1 MSFVNW
7 GLLAPLQWGT
17 RCSVSMGLAH
27 ASWTL
32 GKQHI
37 DPHCEIQPCNSLFQQ
52 LSPHGYN
59 LPNNELEAKFSMDLE
74 MPFWSITLGQRVQM
88 PFFLY
93 ISCIQ
98 CHWDT
103 HTDLSRA
110 FRQWLLSQGL
120 FISFIKSRHKPQ
132 GWLLAEAVESCSST
146 FHTHALLT
154 ALNRF
159 LINPSNS
166 MNQDCTH
173 GKNTQPWKFRH
184 SPENGRASLNRLAE
198 RRDWAHMTGPGWVQ
212 GSILTLGGGIRRTG
226 AAAAAAASLLYL
238 KQRQQPTTAF
248 LQMQSGRAASAAG
261 GQTWHWAAQFCWGWQ
276 GSGHTQ
282 RHSFRCL
289 GNHPG
294 SSQQLCEHRGIE
306 IWAQTV

>member
-1 MSFVNW
+1 MLPEPWGNSTSIPTVKYSPATVCFSSFLHMGIIYLIMNW
-7 GLLAPLQWGT
+7 KPNSL
-17 RCSVSMGLAH
+17 
-27 ASWTL
+27 WTL
-32 GKQHI
+32 KC
-37 DPHCEIQPCNSLFQQ
+37 PS
-52 LSPHGYN
+52 
-59 LPNNELEAKFSMDLE
+59 EAS
-74 MPFWSITLGQRVQM
+74 
-88 PFFLY
+88 
-93 ISCIQ
+93 
-98 CHWDT
+98 HWDRECKCHSSCTFPVYNATGT

-120 FISFIKSRHKPQ
+120 FIAFIKSRHKPQ

-159 LINPSNS
+159 LINPSNC

-173 GKNTQPWKFRH
+173 CKNTQPWNFRH
-184 SPENGRASLNRLAE
+184 SPENGRASLNQLAE
-198 RRDWAHMTGPGWVQ
+198 RRDWARMTGPGWVQ
-212 GSILTLGGGIRRTG
+212 GSILTLGGGIKRTG
-226 AAAAAAASLLYL
+226 TAAAAAASLLYF

-289 GNHPG
+289 GNYPG